1 MTRLGLASLA
11 LLVAALAAHA
21 QPSSTYPY
29 NLNLYGPGLV
39 SPYNSS
45 FTRPGPNLSPY
56 LNLLRGGNPAANYY
70 LGVVPEIER
79 RNNAAAFSAGI
90 TDLARRIESPLTE
103 TTGEELFPALP
114 QTGHPVQ
121 FFNFSYYFGSGPGG
135 RPQQQQPGQGGVTP
149 VPPRRR

>member
-1 MTRLGLASLA
+1 MTRIAFATLALGILAS
-11 LLVAALAAHA
+11 AAPA
-21 QPSSTYPY
+21 QPSSNQQY

-70 LGVVPEIER
+70 LGVVPEVER
-79 RNNAAAFSAGI
+79 RNNAAAFRAGI
-90 TDLARRIESPLTE
+90 QDLALRVENP
-103 TTGEELFPALP
+103 PAEQDQVFTSLP

-121 FFNFSYYFGSGPGG
+121 FFNFSTYFGSGQ
-135 RPQQQQPGQGGVTP
+135 RPYGSPQQPGQAAGPTT
-149 VPPRRR
+149 PPRRR

>member
-1 MTRLGLASLA
+1 MTRTGFASLA
-11 LLVAALAAHA
+11 LLLVASAAHA
-21 QPSSTYPY
+21 QPGGAPY

-70 LGVVPEIER
+70 LGVVPEVER
-79 RNNAAAFSAGI
+79 RTNAAVVSAGI
-90 TDLARRIESPLTE
+90 QDLARRIEAPPSELS
-103 TTGEELFPALP
+103 GEDLFPALP

-121 FFNFSYYFGSGPGG
+121 FFNYSYYFGSGPRAG
-135 RPQQQQPGQGGVTP
+135 QQQQLGQAGVTP
-149 VPPRRR
+149 VPPRRGR

>member
-1 MTRLGLASLA
+1 MSRLGFASLA
-11 LLVAALAAHA
+11 LLVFASAVHA
-21 QPSSTYPY
+21 QPGTTYPY

-79 RNNAAAFSAGI
+79 RSNAAAFSAGI
-90 TDLARRIESPLTE
+90 QDLSRRIESPALE
-103 TTGEELFPALP
+103 ASGEELFPALP

-121 FFNFSYYFGSGPGG
+121 FFNYSYYFGSGT
-135 RPQQQQPGQGGVTP
+135 RAAAQQPGQAGVTP

>member
-1 MTRLGLASLA
+1 MIRLCFASVA
-11 LLVAALAAHA
+11 LFVLAAAVHA
-21 QPSSTYPY
+21 QPSSTSSY
-29 NLNLYGPGLV
+29 NLNLFGPGLV

-70 LGVVPEIER
+70 LGVIPEVER

-90 TDLARRIESPLTE
+90 EDLSRRIENPPAESE
-103 TTGEELFPALP
+103 ALFPTLQ

-121 FFNFSYYFGSGPGG
+121 FFNYSHYFGGSGGAGG
-135 RPQQQQPGQGGVTP
+135 RPQQQPAGGVNP

>member
-1 MTRLGLASLA
+1 MTRLGLA
-11 LLVAALAAHA
+11 LLTLFIVAAAAHA

-29 NLNLYGPGLV
+29 NLNLYGPGVV

-70 LGVVPEIER
+70 LGVVPEVER

-90 TDLARRIESPLTE
+90 LDLARRIENPPAESD
-103 TTGEELFPALP
+103 ELFPTLQ

-121 FFNFSYYFGSGPGG
+121 FFNYSYYFGSGGAG
-135 RPQQQQPGQGGVTP
+135 RPQQQPTGGVNP

>member
-1 MTRLGLASLA
+1 LA
-11 LLVAALAAHA
+11 LAVLNSAALA
-21 QPSSTYPY
+21 QPGTTPY

-56 LNLLRGGNPAANYY
+56 LNLLRGGSPAANYY
-70 LGVVPEIER
+70 LGVVPEVER
-79 RNNAAAFSAGI
+79 RSNAAAFRAGI
-90 TDLARRIESPLTE
+90 QDLARSIENPL
-103 TTGEELFPALP
+103 GESEQLFPSLP

-121 FFNFSYYFGSGPGG
+121 FFNYSTYFGTGTPG
-135 RPQQQQPGQGGVTP
+135 RPQQQPGQAGVTQ